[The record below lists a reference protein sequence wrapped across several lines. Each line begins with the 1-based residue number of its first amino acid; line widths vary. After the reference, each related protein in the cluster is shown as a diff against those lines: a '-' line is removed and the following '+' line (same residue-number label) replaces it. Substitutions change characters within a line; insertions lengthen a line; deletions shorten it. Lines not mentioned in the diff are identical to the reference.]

1 MPEERGHEIL
11 SHYFR
16 LEMDA
21 APLYALW
28 TKQDDKMA
36 QLIRSLPGHRL
47 VRQDPVECL
56 FAFICSSN
64 NNIQRIQ
71 QMVNKL
77 RATYGTLLCTTGTT
91 DGTESIATANTL
103 SYYSFP
109 TTETLAEKCEEATLR
124 ALGFGYR
131 APFLCKSSQQ
141 LLALGGAE
149 YLYRIRD
156 DGTAD
161 SKDDSNH
168 QEQLMVFTG
177 VGRKVADCVALFSL
191 EKLDAIPVDTHVWQ
205 IACREFDP
213 SLTDKKSITPS
224 VYRDVGDHFRKRF
237 APYAGWAHS
246 VLFTGDL
253 ATFQSHLPT
262 AMQKKKSVKAKV
274 TKTKMKTVSTET
286 EAKASAA
293 TGSGEGTSEAKP
305 RVKKAKKTVVET
317 KLNATLKKKEKA

>member
-1 MPEERGHEIL
+1 
-11 SHYFR
+11 
-16 LEMDA
+16 MDA

-28 TKQDDKMA
+28 TAQDDKMA

-71 QMVNKL
+71 QMVDKL
-77 RATYGTLLCTTGTT
+77 RATYGTLLYTSPLDAAPG
-91 DGTESIATANTL
+91 DESTKPTKAAEL

-109 TTETLAEKCEEATLR
+109 TTETLAEKCEETTLR

-131 APFLCKSSQQ
+131 APFICKSSQQ
-141 LLALGGAE
+141 LIALGGAE
-149 YLYRIRD
+149 YLHKIRD
-156 DGTAD
+156 DATD
-161 SKDDSNH
+161 SKDEESSSY

-177 VGRKVADCVALFSL
+177 VGRKVADCVGLFSL

-205 IACREFDP
+205 IVCREFDP
-213 SLTDKKSITPS
+213 SLADKKSITPS
-224 VYRDVGDHFRKRF
+224 VYRAVGDHFRKRF

-253 ATFQSHLPT
+253 TAFQSHLPT
-262 AMQKKKSVKAKV
+262 AMQKKTATV
-274 TKTKMKTVSTET
+274 TKKTKTVSIKT
-286 EAKASAA
+286 EAKAGTA
-293 TGSGEGTSEAKP
+293 TTTSETKA
-305 RVKKAKKTVVET
+305 RVTVKKTVVET
-317 KLNATLKKKEKA
+317 KPRATSKKEKAK

>member
-1 MPEERGHEIL
+1 
-11 SHYFR
+11 
-16 LEMDA
+16 MDA

-28 TKQDDKMA
+28 TAQDDKMA

-56 FAFICSSN
+56 FVFICSSN

-71 QMVNKL
+71 QMVDKL
-77 RATYGTLLCTTGTT
+77 RATYGTLLYASPLDTGDERTKP
-91 DGTESIATANTL
+91 TEAAKL

-109 TTETLAEKCEEATLR
+109 TTETLAKKCDEITLR

-131 APFLCKSSQQ
+131 APFICKSSQQ

-149 YLYRIRD
+149 YLHKIRD
-156 DGTAD
+156 DATDG
-161 SKDDSNH
+161 KDEESNY

-177 VGRKVADCVALFSL
+177 VGRKVADCVGLFSL

-213 SLTDKKSITPS
+213 SLAEKKSITPS
-224 VYRDVGDHFRKRF
+224 VYRAVGDHFRKRF

-253 ATFQSHLPT
+253 TAFQSHLPT
-262 AMQKKKSVKAKV
+262 AMQKQIVKV
-274 TKTKMKTVSTET
+274 TKMKTKTASVKTET
-286 EAKASAA
+286 KAGTAA
-293 TGSGEGTSEAKP
+293 TTSETKA
-305 RVKKAKKTVVET
+305 RVTVKKTVVET
-317 KLNATLKKKEKA
+317 KSRATSKKEKAQ